1 MLIPS
6 LPRSWAL
13 NHSLK
18 PSALS
23 QPIPGHLQPF
33 SASFSR
39 FSPSVSVCQL
49 SQPFR
54 LPALSQLSLQSVVP
68 SGSFSQLSL
77 QTASVSC
84 PSKQLQSVIQPVFSR
99 FPSRQIFSQL
109 SLTVPVSCPRQLQSV
124 VPDSFSLSSL
134 QTASASCSVGYL
146 RALHSVVPADSPSQS
161 VVPPDSF
168 QSVVPASFPASRPSQ
183 LSVSSPRQLQPVVP
197 PDSFSQLLSRLPS
210 GTFIQFSPRTALH
223 LSRPGQPSASR
234 PRQRFSQLSLQA
246 ASVSCPFRQ
255 LQPVS

>member
-109 SLTVPVSCPRQLQSV
+109 SLTVPVSCPRQLFSLLSFGQLSVSSPSGRFSVGRPFDQLSHRTVFSQLSQPVFRPAVPASFQSV
-124 VPDSFSLSSL
+124 VPDSFSPSSL

-146 RALHSVVPADSPSQS
+146 RAL
-161 VVPPDSF
+161 SF
-168 QSVVPASFPASRPSQ
+168 SFPR
-183 LSVSSPRQLQPVVP
+183 
-197 PDSFSQLLSRLPS
+197 
-210 GTFIQFSPRTALH
+210 
-223 LSRPGQPSASR
+223 GQP
-234 PRQRFSQLSLQA
+234 FT
-246 ASVSCPFRQ
+246 
-255 LQPVS
+255 